1 MKLRYPLMGV
11 LACLGLAGC
20 SQQTAPTPTT
30 ATPTEV
36 VTEASAATTE
46 AATEAE
52 TEKAT
57 EPEMTQVPASEDPLK
72 ERDDTT
78 VSADYHFEDSD
89 SDPVLKLFKEYAK
102 VNEGKNFVFS
112 PYSIRDALS
121 LLITSADEEALKEFK
136 DVLGIPENRI
146 CFEVLDALSKEK
158 DGFDVANKAYLSDA
172 LAEGEINTELL
183 RADDLQTI
191 NMAGD
196 GADVINKWVAE
207 VTKDKIQNLVTKD
220 GISESALV
228 LVNALYF
235 NQQFRETYED
245 DSILWSD
252 GKYYAS
258 FMGET
263 GSSNVLEPNEDIDVL
278 QLRYKDTDYSLY
290 IICDN
295 VDSKVIGVEDFVKGL
310 STEEFDALFKEGE
323 KEYDEVT
330 FSVPNFEIE
339 GKGSVTDMLRN
350 LGMQATFDSQTSHFS
365 KLGNVYVSDVVH
377 GAYIKTDKTGTEAA
391 GATSVGMEFASAP
404 PLETLK
410 KIVRAD
416 SPFMFVVRDTK
427 MNTTLFAGMVQEP
440 TTSMD

>member
-1 MKLRYPLMGV
+1 MKLRYPLIGV

-36 VTEASAATTE
+36 ATEASAAT
-46 AATEAE
+46 TEAE

-57 EPEMTQVPASEDPLK
+57 EPEMTQAPATGDPVK
-72 ERDDTT
+72 EWDDTT
-78 VSADYHFEDSD
+78 VSVDYRFDGSD

-102 VNEGKNFVFS
+102 ANEGKNFVFS

-121 LLITSADEEALKEFK
+121 LLVTSADEEAMKELQE
-136 DVLGIPENRI
+136 VLGIPENRI
-146 CFEVLDALSKEK
+146 CFEVLDVLSKEK

-172 LAEGEINTELL
+172 LVEGEINTELL
-183 RADDLQTI
+183 RADDFQTI
-191 NMAGD
+191 DMDGD

-207 VTKDKIQNLVTKD
+207 ITKDKIQNLVTKES
-220 GISESALV
+220 ISESALV

-235 NQQFRETYED
+235 NQQFRKTYED

-258 FMGET
+258 FMGEA
-263 GSSNVLEPNEDIDVL
+263 GSVDVLEPNEDIDVL
-278 QLRYKDTDYSLY
+278 RLRYKDTDYSLY

-295 VDSKVIGVEDFVKGL
+295 VDSETIGVEDFIKSL

-350 LGMQATFDSQTSHFS
+350 LGMKATFDSQTSHFS
-365 KLGNVYVSDVVH
+365 ELGNVYVSDVMH

-440 TTSMD
+440 TTLVD